1 MPASPF
7 PGVCMPRVCYFT
19 GRRTRSGWTKAEK
32 GATRDGGVGNKI
44 KGRTKRKVRPNL
56 KKVKAVINGEIKSI
70 YVSTRALKR
79 GLVIK
84 PSKVKTPAA
93 AVAAK

>member
-1 MPASPF
+1 
-7 PGVCMPRVCYFT
+7 MPRVCYFT

-44 KGRTKRKVRPNL
+44 KGRTKRMVKPNL

-70 YVSTRALKR
+70 YVSTRALKK

-84 PSKVKTPAA
+84 PSRVKKPVAA
-93 AVAAK
+93 AK

>member
-1 MPASPF
+1 
-7 PGVCMPRVCYFT
+7 MPRVCYFT

-44 KGRTKRKVRPNL
+44 KGRTKRMVRPNL

-70 YVSTRALKR
+70 YVSTRALKK
-79 GLVIK
+79 GWVVK
-84 PSKVKTPAA
+84 PSKVKKPVV
-93 AVAAK
+93 AVAKPTVTK

>member
-1 MPASPF
+1 
-7 PGVCMPRVCYFT
+7 MPRVCYFT

-70 YVSTRALKR
+70 YVSTRALKK
-79 GLVIK
+79 GWVVK
-84 PSKVKTPAA
+84 PSKVKKPIA
-93 AVAAK
+93 AVAKPTVTK

>member
-1 MPASPF
+1 
-7 PGVCMPRVCYFT
+7 MPRVCYFT

-84 PSKVKTPAA
+84 PSKVKKPVAA
-93 AVAAK
+93 AAAK

>member
-1 MPASPF
+1 MS
-7 PGVCMPRVCYFT
+7 RVCYFT

-44 KGRTKRKVRPNL
+44 KGRTKRMVKPNL
-56 KKVKAVINGEIKSI
+56 KKIKAMVDGEAKFI
-70 YVSTRALKR
+70 YVSTRALKS

-84 PSKVKTPAA
+84 PSRVKKPAA
-93 AVAAK
+93 AAATPIAPTKTTKTK